1 MDKTLYDQIIN
12 LLEKSQKI
20 LVLAHAKVDCDGLG
34 AALAAYLVFKELG
47 KEVTVATNDPAPEN
61 LAFLPAIDIVKN
73 SLAGTKDFIITLD
86 ASKSAIGKI
95 KYNVENNKVN
105 IIITPKDGSFSESD
119 VSFRQ
124 GLNKFDLIFVLD
136 SGNLEHLGPLY
147 EQNVEMF
154 YETPVINMDHH
165 ASNTDFGNINIVD
178 VTASSTTEIFYEF
191 LDYLE
196 KKYNKKLVTEDIA
209 TLLLAGIITD
219 TGSFQHA
226 NTSPRAM
233 ETAAKLLDLGARQ
246 QEVIK
251 NIYKTKKLSTLK
263 LWGIIL
269 SKVQVDPVHRMV
281 WSVISKDDLQEAEAD
296 PNETE
301 GIIDD
306 LLTNAPGAEV
316 IFLIKQSPDYVSV
329 SMRSTN
335 NQTDVGKFCAD
346 NGGGGHVRAAGFK
359 IRDKRPFDEVVN
371 DVISKVRKFQADR
384 LNIHEP
390 IVAPIVAPVVA
401 PMVEKP
407 TTIEPQSAATSL
419 ASDRGEAGSHEAKR
433 VATTVPQ
440 QESKVTYL
448 DFKAPKPAFESKPEP
463 EKKPAPPTAETK
475 PAPDKQPVQTV
486 SEVRKPDVVNQPAA
500 PKRKRHRNRHKKYP
514 VGENQPMNQP
524 KPPTQAPH
532 PKLATEQPKKQT
544 PPPAPYVEPV

>member
-196 KKYNKKLVTEDIA
+196 KKYNKKLITEDIA

-371 DVISKVRKFQADR
+371 DVISKVRKFQAER
-384 LNIHEP
+384 LNIHPET
-390 IVAPIVAPVVA
+390 IGETIGGTMGGTMGGTIGAPIVTPIVPTIVPPIVT
-401 PMVEKP
+401 PMVTPIVPPIVKP
-407 TTIEPQSAATSL
+407 Q
-419 ASDRGEAGSHEAKR
+419 
-433 VATTVPQ
+433 
-440 QESKVTYL
+440 KVTYM
-448 DFKAPKPAFESKPEP
+448 DFKAPEKPAISTVKNEP
-463 EKKPAPPTAETK
+463 EKKPEPFPIVKKESVGATQTTENK
-475 PAPDKQPVQTV
+475 PMV
-486 SEVRKPDVVNQPAA
+486 SGEPLPAK
-500 PKRKRHRNRHKKYP
+500 KRRRRRRHKKHP
-514 VGENQPMNQP
+514 VGENQPLNQTSTPQP
-524 KPPTQAPH
+524 KPTTDA
-532 PKLATEQPKKQT
+532 QPKKET